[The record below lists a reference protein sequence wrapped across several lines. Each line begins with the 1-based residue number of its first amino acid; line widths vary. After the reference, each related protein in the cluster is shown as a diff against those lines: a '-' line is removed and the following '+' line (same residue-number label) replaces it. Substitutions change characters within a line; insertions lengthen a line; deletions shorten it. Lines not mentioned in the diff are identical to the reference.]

1 MPYDFSKRYPE
12 VHDETF
18 IAEGAHVLGRVI
30 LEKGVSVWHNCV
42 LRGDINDIIIG
53 ESTNIQDNSVLHVSN
68 EFKVIVGKGV
78 TVGHNV
84 TLHACTIGNYCL
96 IGMGA
101 IIMDGAVIGE
111 NSMVG
116 AGSLVPPGKSF
127 PKGSLIVG
135 SPGKLKRLLT
145 QKEIEHNA
153 YLSEKYLEVWKAYMT
168 TGIPTFTGTREN
180 RIPHK

>member
-1 MPYDFSKRYPE
+1 MPYDFSKRHPE
-12 VHDETF
+12 VHEETF
-18 IAEGAHVLGRVI
+18 IAEGAHILGRVI
-30 LEKGVSVWHNCV
+30 LEKGVSIWHNSV

-53 ESTNIQDNSVLHVSN
+53 ENTNIQDSSVLHVSN

-78 TVGHNV
+78 TVGHNA

-101 IIMDGAVIGE
+101 IIMDGSVIGE

-127 PKGSLIVG
+127 PKDSLITG
-135 SPGKLKRLLT
+135 SPAKLKRLLT
-145 QKEIEHNA
+145 KKEIEHNTH
-153 YLSEKYLEVWKAYMT
+153 LSRKYLEVWKAYVT
-168 TGIPTFTGTREN
+168 TGIPVFTGTREN
-180 RIPHK
+180 RLPHK